1 MIHAQYGIF
10 ICFNSFISVPRNS
23 LNNLFVKEFRRDWVP
38 IFHFPIEKVRLEMCF
53 VGNWCFLNQ
62 PHQFHDGTLFI
73 DMPYERGFS
82 RNIVPGPGE
91 LRRGMRIS
99 GESIALAI
107 DVLFWCLII
116 FFVISTILSIF
127 WKIIM

>member
-1 MIHAQYGIF
+1 
-10 ICFNSFISVPRNS
+10 
-23 LNNLFVKEFRRDWVP
+23 
-38 IFHFPIEKVRLEMCF
+38 
-53 VGNWCFLNQ
+53 
-62 PHQFHDGTLFI
+62 
-73 DMPYERGFS
+73 
-82 RNIVPGPGE
+82 
-91 LRRGMRIS
+91 MRIS